1 MHHCKKRNPIC
12 FLLILS
18 MLFFG
23 MCFDAVQTDSF
34 LACREECTYGAVHAA
49 PPGLHSAG
57 RSVSP
62 EKAYVP
68 ETFRTDASILAPQSS
83 SRSGGRI
90 CRSSC
95 IPPSATDVLP
105 LLFPPASGSDS
116 HVVFREIISNT
127 VIITYIHRQDGQK
140 ASPESG
146 MAEASATGGLSA
158 LPS

>member
-83 SRSGGRI
+83 SRRSGGR
-90 CRSSC
+90 
-95 IPPSATDVLP
+95 
-105 LLFPPASGSDS
+105 
-116 HVVFREIISNT
+116 
-127 VIITYIHRQDGQK
+127 RQDGQK